1 MIYFVYIL
9 KCSDEKYYT
18 GLTKNINNRIH
29 QHING
34 EVTSTKHRRPLK
46 LIYFEACLD
55 QKDALKREKYFKTH
69 YGKMFLKSLP
79 ECKITSD
86 IEEIDKFFSKIK
98 LHTVFT

>member
-46 LIYFEACLD
+46 LI
-55 QKDALKREKYFKTH
+55 
-69 YGKMFLKSLP
+69 
-79 ECKITSD
+79 
-86 IEEIDKFFSKIK
+86 FFSAFPDKYLAASFEQYLKTNSGRAFRNKHFIK
-98 LHTVFT
+98 